1 MSCEIFRKWQS
12 FSLPAQKNTLY
23 ENEFSWYWWFAKR
36 RDDVHTEWVLGK
48 GVVQRYFLLFP
59 HTAIHLPRTY
69 MFPKLRVACDFI
81 VDWKLAFDS
90 FLNFFFLLYA
100 GWSAA
105 VTCSIRH
112 RLKRKG
118 AIFTL
123 VGADAVLL
131 SSSFSVCWRLASLII
146 WSAQL
151 GQPLS
156 DYLDIFCS
164 TVDSWI
170 PGDWYQIQED
180 HGELVQVCSYIIHRT
195 WNLL

>member
-1 MSCEIFRKWQS
+1 MTIILLVCTEKHSVWKWILLVLVIRQTS
-12 FSLPAQKNTLY
+12 RWCT
-23 ENEFSWYWWFAKR
+23 YWVGPWERCSSA
-36 RDDVHTEWVLGK
+36 
-48 GVVQRYFLLFP
+48 LFP
-59 HTAIHLPRTY
+59 VIPPHSYPPTTYVHVPRTQSSMWFY
-69 MFPKLRVACDFI
+69 SWLKIGFWLFFF
-81 VDWKLAFDS
+81 WKNS
-90 FLNFFFLLYA
+90 FLLYA

-170 PGDWYQIQED
+170 PGDWYRIQED

>member
-12 FSLPAQKNTLY
+12 LSLSAQKNTLY
-23 ENEFSWYWWFAKR
+23 KNEFSWYWWFAKR
-36 RDDVHTEWVLGK
+36 RDDVHTEWVLEK

-59 HTAIHLPRTY
+59 HTTIHLPRTY
-69 MFPKLRVACDFI
+69 MSQKIQRSMWFYSWLKIGFWL
-81 VDWKLAFDS
+81 L
-90 FLNFFFLLYA
+90 FLNSFFPCA
-100 GWSAA
+100 GWSVA
-105 VTCSIRH
+105 VTCLIRH

-131 SSSFSVCWRLASLII
+131 SGSFSVRWRLASLII

-170 PGDWYQIQED
+170 PGDWYRIQED

-195 WNLL
+195 WKPI